1 MSCGSFESLT
11 PEPSDFQTSNIRDR
25 HDSPQVMRRKI
36 QLPQTGVA
44 FTECLQDALRGA
56 RGACTGNRYGEM
68 LNSANLGGFAS
79 KERCG
84 RIAVILDQISRSRS
98 GKTWQFLADDMET
111 DRSQIFSGRLATAKS
126 HGRIPECGTVDSSG
140 LTACFF

>member
-1 MSCGSFESLT
+1 MSCGSSESLA

-68 LNSANLGGFAS
+68 PNSANLGGFALIVRYFQVPRVCPLPGVTAGHLVYFAFLPS
-79 KERCG
+79 HIRAKPVDHES
-84 RIAVILDQISRSRS
+84 IQI
-98 GKTWQFLADDMET
+98 TWQTVME
-111 DRSQIFSGRLATAKS
+111 SAQNAGQTA
-126 HGRIPECGTVDSSG
+126 
-140 LTACFF
+140 